1 VRRVEKWKIV
11 RIIWN
16 RQQWKPDRGW
26 YPYTGSSPHTDH
38 LHTEIGQSFDGT
50 QLPRCAGGGA
60 GFSGD
65 SPALKAFLVYLG
77 GPNYTNPF
85 PRLRK
90 EANALSAFNLGSFY
104 CRRVAGSTRWSNHAY
119 GTAIDIG
126 VHSIQDGDR
135 VKNWMFSSEE
145 EEFMAGISEKEQKF
159 MADFLVGMA
168 NGWWVAM
175 GKKEADTP
183 AIVTGRPPKDNER
196 ALGYQIGAKLAK
208 LTTTPPPPPT

>member
-1 VRRVEKWKIV
+1 VKRVERWRIV

-26 YPYTGSSPHTDH
+26 YPYTGTSPHTDH
-38 LHTEIGQSFDGT
+38 LHTEIGQSFDGSQT
-50 QLPRCAGGGA
+50 PRCAGGGA
-60 GFSGD
+60 GYAAD

-77 GPNYTNPF
+77 GPSYTNPF
-85 PRLRK
+85 PRLRQ

-135 VKNWMFSSEE
+135 VKGWMFAEE
-145 EEFMAGISEKEQKF
+145 EAEDMTKDQARQLKTVE
-159 MADFLVGMA
+159 DFVVGM
-168 NGWWVAM
+168 
-175 GKKEADTP
+175 K
-183 AIVTGRPPKDNER
+183 R
-196 ALGYQIGAKLAK
+196 ALGLPTDPYTVADPPGDPDRLAGYKLGEAVKK
-208 LTTTPPPPPT
+208 LNAP